1 MLKNINNINR
11 NLVFIIIF
19 FGILSRILP
28 LPPNFSPV
36 IAITLFG
43 SLYFKDKN
51 LAFIAPI
58 SIILIS
64 DLILGFIP
72 NINTYLPLIFVYFFS
87 RKMNSIGI
95 VNLFIAS
102 LIFFLTSNFGVWILS
117 TNWYPKSFAG
127 LLMCYE
133 AALPFFRNTLLST
146 LLFGL
151 LFKVSFERTSN
162 FIVSKINS

>member
-1 MLKNINNINR
+1 MSKNINNINR

-51 LAFIAPI
+51 LAFVAPI
-58 SIILIS
+58 SIILTS

-87 RKMNSIGI
+87 KKINRMSIL
-95 VNLFIAS
+95 NLFIAS
-102 LIFFLTSNFGVWILS
+102 LIFFLTSNFGVWLLS
-117 TNWYPKSFAG
+117 NWYPKSFAG
-127 LLMCYE
+127 LIMCYE

-151 LFKVSFERTSN
+151 LFKVSFDRTSN
-162 FIVSKINS
+162 FIIGKINS

>member
-1 MLKNINNINR
+1 MLRNINNINQ

-43 SLYFKDKN
+43 SLYFQGKN

-64 DLILGFIP
+64 DLILGFTP

-87 RKMNSIGI
+87 RKINKMSIL
-95 VNLFIAS
+95 NLFIAS
-102 LIFFLTSNFGVWILS
+102 LIFFLTSNFGVWLLS
-117 TNWYPKSFAG
+117 NWYPKSFAG
-127 LLMCYE
+127 LIMCYE

-151 LFKVSFERTSN
+151 LFKISFERTSN
-162 FIVSKINS
+162 FIISKINS

>member
-1 MLKNINNINR
+1 
-11 NLVFIIIF
+11 LVFIIIF

-87 RKMNSIGI
+87 RKINSIGI

-117 TNWYPKSFAG
+117 NWYPKSFTG

-151 LFKVSFERTSN
+151 IFKVSFERTSN

>member
-1 MLKNINNINR
+1 MLRNINNINR

-64 DLILGFIP
+64 DLILGFVP

-87 RKMNSIGI
+87 RKINRMSI

-102 LIFFLTSNFGVWILS
+102 LIFFLTSNFGVWLLS
-117 TNWYPKSFAG
+117 SWYPKSFAG
-127 LLMCYE
+127 LIMSYE

-151 LFKVSFERTSN
+151 LFKISFERTSN
-162 FIVSKINS
+162 FIISKINS

>member
-1 MLKNINNINR
+1 MSKNINNINR

-51 LAFIAPI
+51 LAFVAPI
-58 SIILIS
+58 SIILSS

-87 RKMNSIGI
+87 KKINRMSIL
-95 VNLFIAS
+95 NLFIAS
-102 LIFFLTSNFGVWILS
+102 LIFFLTSNFGVWLLS
-117 TNWYPKSFAG
+117 NWYPKSFAG
-127 LLMCYE
+127 LIMCYE

-162 FIVSKINS
+162 FIIGKINN

>member
-1 MLKNINNINR
+1 MYRNINNINR

-19 FGILSRILP
+19 FGILTRILP

-51 LAFIAPI
+51 IAFIAPI

-87 RKMNSIGI
+87 WKMNRMNIL
-95 VNLFIAS
+95 NLFIAS
-102 LIFFLTSNFGVWILS
+102 LIFFLTSNFGVWLLS
-117 TNWYPKSFAG
+117 NWYPKSFAG
-127 LLMCYE
+127 LIMCYK

-162 FIVSKINS
+162 FMTGKINS

>member
-1 MLKNINNINR
+1 MLKNIKNINR

-72 NINTYLPLIFVYFFS
+72 NINTYLPLIFVYFF
-87 RKMNSIGI
+87 
-95 VNLFIAS
+95 
-102 LIFFLTSNFGVWILS
+102 
-117 TNWYPKSFAG
+117 
-127 LLMCYE
+127 
-133 AALPFFRNTLLST
+133 
-146 LLFGL
+146 
-151 LFKVSFERTSN
+151 FKEN
-162 FIVSKINS
+162 K

>member
-1 MLKNINNINR
+1 MFRNINSINR
-11 NLVFIIIF
+11 NLVFIIII

-72 NINTYLPLIFVYFFS
+72 NINTYLPLIIVYFFS
-87 RKMNSIGI
+87 SMINKMSIL
-95 VNLFIAS
+95 NLFIAS
-102 LIFFLTSNFGVWILS
+102 LIFFLTSNFGVWLLS
-117 TNWYPKSFAG
+117 NWYPKSFAG
-127 LLMCYE
+127 LIMCYE

-151 LFKVSFERTSN
+151 LFRVSFERTSN
-162 FIVSKINS
+162 FITGKINS

>member
-1 MLKNINNINR
+1 MSKNINNINR

-51 LAFIAPI
+51 LAFVAPI
-58 SIILIS
+58 SIILSS

-87 RKMNSIGI
+87 KKINRMSIL
-95 VNLFIAS
+95 NLFIAS
-102 LIFFLTSNFGVWILS
+102 LIFFLTSNFGVWLFS
-117 TNWYPKSFAG
+117 NWYPKSIAG
-127 LLMCYE
+127 LIMCYE

-162 FIVSKINS
+162 FIIGKINS

>member
-1 MLKNINNINR
+1 MSKNINNINR

-51 LAFIAPI
+51 LAFVAPI
-58 SIILIS
+58 SIILSS

-87 RKMNSIGI
+87 KKINRMSIL
-95 VNLFIAS
+95 NLFIAS
-102 LIFFLTSNFGVWILS
+102 LIFFLTSNFGVWLLS
-117 TNWYPKSFAG
+117 NWYPKSFTG
-127 LLMCYE
+127 LIMCYE

-151 LFKVSFERTSN
+151 LFKVSFERTSD
-162 FIVSKINS
+162 FIIGKINS

>member
-51 LAFIAPI
+51 LAFVAPI
-58 SIILIS
+58 SIILSS

-87 RKMNSIGI
+87 KKINRMSIL
-95 VNLFIAS
+95 NLFIAS
-102 LIFFLTSNFGVWILS
+102 LIFFLTSNFGVWLLS
-117 TNWYPKSFAG
+117 NWYPKSFAG
-127 LLMCYE
+127 LIMCYE

-162 FIVSKINS
+162 FIINKIYS

>member
-1 MLKNINNINR
+1 MLRNINNINR

-19 FGILSRILP
+19 FGIFSRILP

-58 SIILIS
+58 TIILIS
-64 DLILGFIP
+64 DLILGFVP

-87 RKMNSIGI
+87 RKINRMSI

-102 LIFFLTSNFGVWILS
+102 LIFFLTSNFGVWLLS
-117 TNWYPKSFAG
+117 SWYPKSFAG
-127 LLMCYE
+127 LIMCYE
-133 AALPFFRNTLLST
+133 AGLPFFRNTLLST

-151 LFKVSFERTSN
+151 LFKISFERTSN
-162 FIVSKINS
+162 FIISKINS

>member
-11 NLVFIIIF
+11 NLVLIIIF

-64 DLILGFIP
+64 DLILGFVP

-87 RKMNSIGI
+87 RKINSIG
-95 VNLFIAS
+95 VANLFIAS
-102 LIFFLTSNFGVWILS
+102 LIFFITSNFGVWILS
-117 TNWYPKSFAG
+117 NWYPKSFTG

-133 AALPFFRNTLLST
+133 AALPFFRNTILST

-162 FIVSKINS
+162 FIISKINS

>member
-51 LAFIAPI
+51 LAFVAPI
-58 SIILIS
+58 SIILSS

-87 RKMNSIGI
+87 KKINRMSIL
-95 VNLFIAS
+95 NLFIAS
-102 LIFFLTSNFGVWILS
+102 LIFFLTSNFGVWLFS
-117 TNWYPKSFAG
+117 NWYPKSFAG
-127 LLMCYE
+127 LIMCYE

-162 FIVSKINS
+162 FIIGKINS

>member
-1 MLKNINNINR
+1 MYRNINNINR

-36 IAITLFG
+36 IAITIFG

-58 SIILIS
+58 SIIFIS

-87 RKMNSIGI
+87 RKMNRMNIL
-95 VNLFIAS
+95 NLFIAS
-102 LIFFLTSNFGVWILS
+102 LIFFLTSNFGVWLLS
-117 TNWYPKSFAG
+117 NWYPKSFAG
-127 LLMCYE
+127 LIMCYK

-151 LFKVSFERTSN
+151 LFKVSFERSSN
-162 FIVSKINS
+162 FMTGKINS

>member
-1 MLKNINNINR
+1 MLRNINNINR
-11 NLVFIIIF
+11 NLVFVIIF

-72 NINTYLPLIFVYFFS
+72 NFNTYLPLIFVYFFS
-87 RKMNSIGI
+87 RKINRISIL
-95 VNLFIAS
+95 NLFIAS
-102 LIFFLTSNFGVWILS
+102 LIFFLTSNFGVWLLS
-117 TNWYPKSFAG
+117 NWYPKSFAG

-146 LLFGL
+146 LIFGL
-151 LFKVSFERTSN
+151 LFKISFERTSN
-162 FIVSKINS
+162 FIISKINS

>member
-1 MLKNINNINR
+1 MLRNINNINR

-58 SIILIS
+58 LIILIS

-87 RKMNSIGI
+87 RKINRISII
-95 VNLFIAS
+95 NLFIAS
-102 LIFFLTSNFGVWILS
+102 LIFFLTSNFGVWLLS
-117 TNWYPKSFAG
+117 NWYPKSFAG
-127 LLMCYE
+127 LVMCYE
-133 AALPFFRNTLLST
+133 AALPFFRNTILST

-162 FIVSKINS
+162 FIISKINS